1 MAKYLRVLVVEN
13 FVNEESFVKNL
24 LKERII
30 SRLVQMKVTSV
41 LVDQE
46 LNEEDADK
54 INSLHLP

>member
-1 MAKYLRVLVVEN
+1 LAKYLRVLVVEN